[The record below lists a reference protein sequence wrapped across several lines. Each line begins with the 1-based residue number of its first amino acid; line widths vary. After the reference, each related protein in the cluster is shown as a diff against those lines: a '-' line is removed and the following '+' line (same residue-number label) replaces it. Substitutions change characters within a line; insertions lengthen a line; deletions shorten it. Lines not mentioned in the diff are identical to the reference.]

1 MMTKKQLKNL
11 VLQSYTKGL
20 LDEKKVKSAALI
32 LTRSQLKQYIK
43 ELKNYE
49 SKKTVSINAAQLPT
63 KAYQQ
68 IFLHLFP
75 GKQIVYTVDPTL
87 LVGIQIVNNDLV
99 YNFNLKD
106 TLDNLLSH
114 VSSEL

>member
-1 MMTKKQLKNL
+1 MTKKQLQNL
-11 VLQSYTKGL
+11 VLQSYTNKS
-20 LDEKKVKSAALI
+20 LDEKKVNSTALV
-32 LTRSQLKQYIK
+32 LARSQLKQYIK
-43 ELKNYE
+43 ELKRYE
-49 SKKTVSINAAQLPT
+49 SKKTVSIKVTQLPT
-63 KAYQQ
+63 KTYQQ
-68 IFLHLFP
+68 IFLKLFP
-75 GKQIVYTVDPTL
+75 NQQIVYTVDPTL